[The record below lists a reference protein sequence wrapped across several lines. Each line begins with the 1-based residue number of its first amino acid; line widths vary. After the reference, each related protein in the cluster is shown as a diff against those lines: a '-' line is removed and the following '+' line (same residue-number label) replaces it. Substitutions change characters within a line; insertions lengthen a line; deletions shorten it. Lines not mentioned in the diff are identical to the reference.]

1 MNKVFNIHLAG
12 HLIAIEESAYED
24 LQQYIHQLK
33 LAFTHVDE
41 KEEIIKDISARIA
54 ELLLKKLKSEKIAI
68 QVSDINEIKNII
80 GLPKDIIEESNLI
93 ENAQDLSNSSSKNQ
107 KERKKKKHNKKKK
120 LYRIKNEKIIA
131 GVAGGIAEYFNI
143 DPILIRLLF
152 FLSITIFHGVAI
164 LAYLILWII
173 TPISEKQQMHITKR
187 LYRDPDKKIIAGVCS
202 GLAHYFKIEVK
213 WIRLIA
219 ILPILLIMIP
229 FINLGASFYY
239 SSLTWIFSFPSFF
252 LIYIILWITTPYPKN
267 KIENAEMYGDL
278 KEYEEYIDKIRYLH
292 QDQDQEKEV
301 LKTENQNG
309 LWVFLAIL
317 IIAGITFLFFYT
329 FQSTFLSNTGI
340 NFDFFSSM
348 IKVSGLKELNLSGF
362 NISIII
368 FLTALFFLS
377 IIPIYF
383 FIFLLYRLFNTNY
396 KTNKTLKIINTFLI
410 ILFLLSIIA
419 TVFSIIYWISL

>member
-1 MNKVFNIHLAG
+1 
-12 HLIAIEESAYED
+12 
-24 LQQYIHQLK
+24 
-33 LAFTHVDE
+33 
-41 KEEIIKDISARIA
+41 
-54 ELLLKKLKSEKIAI
+54 
-68 QVSDINEIKNII
+68 
-80 GLPKDIIEESNLI
+80 
-93 ENAQDLSNSSSKNQ
+93 
-107 KERKKKKHNKKKK
+107 
-120 LYRIKNEKIIA
+120 
-131 GVAGGIAEYFNI
+131 
-143 DPILIRLLF
+143 
-152 FLSITIFHGVAI
+152 
-164 LAYLILWII
+164 
-173 TPISEKQQMHITKR
+173 
-187 LYRDPDKKIIAGVCS
+187 
-202 GLAHYFKIEVK
+202 
-213 WIRLIA
+213 
-219 ILPILLIMIP
+219 
-229 FINLGASFYY
+229 
-239 SSLTWIFSFPSFF
+239 
-252 LIYIILWITTPYPKN
+252 
-267 KIENAEMYGDL
+267 MYGDL